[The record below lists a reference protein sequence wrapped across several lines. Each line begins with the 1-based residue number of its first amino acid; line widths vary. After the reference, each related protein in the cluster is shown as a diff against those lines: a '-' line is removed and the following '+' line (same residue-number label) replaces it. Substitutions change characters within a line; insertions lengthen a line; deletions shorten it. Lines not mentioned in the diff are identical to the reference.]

1 MAHSA
6 PPVFAGS
13 PHKVASTLEY
23 TSGYYKKHILPSIA
37 FQCTTKDVLLRL
49 PQDQSKQE
57 NALQM
62 IRGFKNEVLKMNLT
76 QGEISHVHAVGCMM
90 W

>member
-1 MAHSA
+1 MARSA
-6 PPVFAGS
+6 PPVFSGS

-23 TSGYYKKHILPSIA
+23 TSGCYKQHILPSIA
-37 FQCTTKDVLLRL
+37 FQCATKDLLLRL
-49 PQDQSKQE
+49 CQDQSKQE
-57 NALQM
+57 NALKM

-76 QGEISHVHAVGCMM
+76 QGEISQVHAIGCMM